1 MGFFQAANQWLKKL
15 RVDELLDLS
24 QNYASGPQI
33 LLRVQT
39 KTASY
44 TVTYADSGTFFT
56 THGDTNAIVYTLP
69 ALPKKGVFFLFFQ
82 SVDQNMSVASASAN
96 QIKAFNDLDAD
107 AVTFVTG
114 SNLIAACTLIFGDGN
129 FWNAVT
135 LGAHTLTVTT

>member
-1 MGFFQAANQWLKKL
+1 MFQAANQWIKKL
-15 RVDELLDLS
+15 RLDELLDMS
-24 QNYASGPQI
+24 QNYASGPKI

-39 KTASY
+39 KTADY

-56 THGDTNAIVYTLP
+56 THGDTGAIVFTLP

-82 SVDQNMSVASASAN
+82 SVDQNMSVNSASAD
-96 QIKAFNDLDAD
+96 QIKAYNDLDAD
-107 AVTFVTG
+107 GVTFIT
-114 SNLIAACTLIFGDGN
+114 SSQKIAACTLIFGDGN

>member
-1 MGFFQAANQWLKKL
+1 MFQAANQWIKKL
-15 RVDELLDLS
+15 RLDELLDMS
-24 QNYASGPQI
+24 QNYASGPKI

-39 KTASY
+39 KTADY

-56 THGDTNAIVYTLP
+56 THGDTGAIVFTLP

-82 SVDQNMSVASASAN
+82 SVDQNMSVNSTSAD
-96 QIKAFNDLDAD
+96 QIKAYNDLDAD
-107 AVTFVTG
+107 GVTFVTA
-114 SNLIAACTLIFGDGN
+114 SQKIAACTLIFGDGN

>member
-1 MGFFQAANQWLKKL
+1 MFQAANQWIKKL
-15 RVDELLDLS
+15 RLDELLDMS
-24 QNYASGPQI
+24 QNYASGPKI

-39 KTASY
+39 KTADY

-56 THGDTNAIVYTLP
+56 THGDTGAIVFTLP

-82 SVDQNMSVASASAN
+82 SVDQNMSVNSTSAD
-96 QIKAFNDLDAD
+96 QIKAYNDLDAD
-107 AVTFVTG
+107 GVTFITT
-114 SNLIAACTLIFGDGN
+114 SQKIAACTLIFGDGN